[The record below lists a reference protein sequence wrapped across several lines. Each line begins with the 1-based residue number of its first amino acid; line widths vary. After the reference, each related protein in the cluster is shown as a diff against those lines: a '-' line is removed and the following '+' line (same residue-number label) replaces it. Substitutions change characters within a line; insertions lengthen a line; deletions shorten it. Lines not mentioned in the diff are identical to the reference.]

1 MKNKKPWYENNDF
14 WRTVGPVLFRKS
26 RWEMA
31 SEEVGHVISLLRI
44 EPGAKVL
51 DLCCGVGRH
60 SIELAR
66 RGFKVTGVDI
76 TPHYLREARHK
87 AKKAKLNIE
96 FIKDDMRNFRR
107 RNAYDVVINLFGS
120 FGYFRDQR
128 DDYRVAKNAY
138 SSLKKNGSF
147 IIELMGKEILAR
159 IFQKRDWYEI
169 DDTIVLEERKT
180 DKDWKRIES
189 RWIIVKGKRKKEYT
203 ISLRLYSAVELSA
216 LLQSVGFRK
225 IDVYGDLKGS
235 PYDQV
240 AKRLVVVA
248 HRWREG

>member
-1 MKNKKPWYENNDF
+1 MKHKKPWYENSDF
-14 WRTVGPVLFRKS
+14 WRTAGPVLFRKG

-31 SEEVGHVISLLRI
+31 PEEVEHIISLLQI
-44 EPGAKVL
+44 KPGAKVL

-60 SIELAR
+60 SIALAR
-66 RGFKVTGVDI
+66 RGFKVTGVDV

-96 FIKDDMRNFRR
+96 FIKDDMRRFYR
-107 RNAYDVVINLFGS
+107 RNTYDVVINLFGS
-120 FGYFRDQR
+120 FGYFENQR

-138 SSLKKNGSF
+138 SSLRKNGTF
-147 IIELMGKEILAR
+147 IIELMGKEVLAR

-189 RWIIVKGKRKKEYT
+189 RWIIVKSRRRKEFT
-203 ISLRLYSAVELSA
+203 ISLRLYSAVELSD
-216 LLQSVGFRK
+216 LLQSVGFK
-225 IDVYGDLKGS
+225 KTDIYGNLTGA

-248 HRWREG
+248 HK

>member
-1 MKNKKPWYENNDF
+1 MKSRKLWYEDNDF
-14 WRTVGPVLFRKS
+14 WRTAGPVLFRKV

-31 SEEVGHVISLLRI
+31 PKEVEHVITLLQI
-44 EPGAKVL
+44 KPGAKVL

-60 SIELAR
+60 SIEFAR
-66 RGFKVTGVDI
+66 RGFKVTGVDV
-76 TPHYLREARHK
+76 TPHYLREARQK

-96 FIKDDMRNFRR
+96 FIRDDMRRFHR
-107 RNAYDVVINLFGS
+107 RNTYDIVINLFGS

-138 SSLKKNGSF
+138 GSLKKNGAF
-147 IIELMGKEILAR
+147 IIDLMGKEVLAR

-180 DKDWKRIES
+180 DTAWKRIES
-189 RWIIVKGKRKKEYT
+189 HWIVVKGKSKKEFT

-225 IDVYGDLKGS
+225 IDVYGDLTGS

-240 AKRLVVVA
+240 AKRLVVVT
-248 HRWREG
+248 HK